1 VGIQVSLLGSGSAGN
16 CALVE
21 SASTRILVDAGLSGR
36 QISQRLESIGRQLS
50 DIHAILLT
58 HEHGDHIRGLSVLC
72 KQHAVPVYANR
83 ATAEAANSCM
93 ASNSSGRVSW
103 RLISN
108 GHAFD
113 VGDFNIES
121 FSIPHDAQDPVGYVI
136 RHGDRSIGFAT
147 DLGHV
152 TRLVVERVRSVDL
165 LVMEANH
172 DVKMLQEDTVRP
184 WATKQRILSRHGHL
198 SNEAA
203 ATFAGEIV
211 SDRLQHLVLAHL
223 SRDCNCP
230 NLARQVVSNR
240 LTQDGVRHVG
250 VTVAGQDQPTA
261 WIGV

>member
-1 VGIQVSLLGSGSAGN
+1 MLGSGSAGN

-21 SASTRILVDAGLSGR
+21 SDSTRILVDAGLSAR
-36 QISQRLESIGRQLS
+36 QITQRLAMVGRNLT

-72 KQHAVPVYANR
+72 KQHSVPVYANR
-83 ATAEAANSCM
+83 LTAEATAEA
-93 ASNSSGRVSW
+93 SNQSQGGRISW
-103 RLISN
+103 RLFAN
-108 GHAFD
+108 GNHFE
-113 VGDFNIES
+113 VGDLSVES

-136 RHGDRSIGFAT
+136 RHGTKSVGIVT

-152 TRLVVERVRSVDL
+152 TKLVLERVKSTDL

-172 DVKMLQEDTVRP
+172 DVKMLQEDTIRP
-184 WATKQRILSRHGHL
+184 WSTKQRILSRHGHL

-203 ATFAGEIV
+203 ATFAGDIL

-240 LTQDGVRHVG
+240 LQQDGATHVAI
-250 VTVAGQDQPTA
+250 TVAHQDQPTA
-261 WIGV
+261 LIGV

>member
-1 VGIQVSLLGSGSAGN
+1 MLGSGSAGN

-21 SASTRILVDAGLSGR
+21 SASTRILVDAGLSAR
-36 QISQRLESIGRQLS
+36 QITQRLMQIGRNLS

-58 HEHGDHIRGLSVLC
+58 HEHSDHIRGLSVLC

-83 ATAEAANSCM
+83 PTAEAT
-93 ASNSSGRVSW
+93 ASYIEPNHAGRISW

-113 VGDFNIES
+113 VGDLNIEA

-152 TRLVVERVRSVDL
+152 TRLVVERVRSADL

-172 DVKMLQEDTVRP
+172 DVKMLQEDTIRP

-203 ATFAGEIV
+203 ATFAGEIL

-230 NLARQVVSNR
+230 KLARQVVNNR
-240 LTQDGVRHVG
+240 LLQDGAGHVG
-250 VTVAGQDQPTA
+250 ITVAQQDQPTP
-261 WIGV
+261 WIAV